1 MLILLQEMQREKKV
15 LGLTFMHIDNYNKK
29 EQPYTFSRNNLI
41 KKIIDFIQN
50 NYTILE
56 NQPTIITL
64 FKVLKGILDESK
76 QNLEEMQVNPSSLF

>member
-1 MLILLQEMQREKKV
+1 MQREKKV

-29 EQPYTFSRNNLI
+29 EQPDTFSRNNLI

-50 NYTILE
+50 SYTILE

-76 QNLEEMQVNPSSLF
+76 KNLEEMQVKTISIFFT